1 MPPFDKICKN
11 IITKKFKKDKITLLF
26 VNKKYQ
32 KVTI

>member
-11 IITKKFKKDKITLLF
+11 IITKKIKKDKITLLF